1 MPRWMLTARQGSLGA
16 VVLVAVAGCQP
27 DAEQARGGPLAG
39 VALTFAI
46 SLAEDEKD
54 GVREALDR
62 FTRETGASV
71 AVAAVTGDDLPEKL
85 KVEVRAGR
93 PTIDLFAK
101 DTLALRMLVDEAL
114 VEDLSDVEI
123 PAGVLPGMVP
133 EWVDGKQYFLPFRP
147 NVQVTYVNRTRFES
161 AAVAAPRTV
170 EELRAV
176 ARALKA
182 SARGVPKVTLPL
194 AEGGA
199 AGVTITE
206 WIVAFGGNPLLL
218 NDAGSVRA
226 FEFLQSLWAEG
237 LLARESLLA
246 KYDTQVDYLQGETAW
261 LAPNWPFTSK
271 VFSEQDILSRFD
283 VYEGWRGP
291 VRAAHV
297 LGGDVLGIPRGI
309 GGRRREAALALAGFL
324 MSREAQQVL
333 VERNAWPSIRGDA
346 YGGVP
351 AQQRETFEA
360 IQKALASAV
369 RRPDV
374 AYWADV
380 TEAMNEAVQRILVR
394 GEPAGAVLDSL
405 HARIE
410 AAARRKGAQYP
421 PTERRWL
428 DGPGPGR
435 APSRRSRAWR

>member
-1 MPRWMLTARQGSLGA
+1 LAA
-16 VVLVAVAGCQP
+16 VFLAGLAGCQP
-27 DAEQARGGPLAG
+27 DAEQGRGGPLAD
-39 VALTFAI
+39 VTLTFAI

-101 DTLALRMLVDEAL
+101 DTLALRVLVDENL

-123 PAGVLPGMVP
+123 PAGVLPAMVP
-133 EWVDGKQYFLPFRP
+133 EPVDGTRYFLPFRP
-147 NVQVTYVNRTRFES
+147 NVQVTYVNRTRFGS
-161 AAVAAPRTV
+161 AGVAAPRTV
-170 EELRAV
+170 EELRTV

-182 SARGVPKVTLPL
+182 AARGVPKVTLPL

-199 AGVTITE
+199 AGVTLTE
-206 WIVAFGGNPLLL
+206 WVVAFGGNPLIL
-218 NDAGSVRA
+218 NDEGSVRA

-261 LAPNWPFTSK
+261 LASNWPFTSK
-271 VFSEQDILSRFD
+271 VFAEQDILARFE

-309 GGRRREAALALAGFL
+309 GARRREGALALARFL

-346 YGGVP
+346 YEGVP
-351 AQQRETFEA
+351 AEQRETFDA

-374 AYWADV
+374 VYWADV
-380 TEAMNEAVQRILVR
+380 TEAMNDAVRRILVR
-394 GEPAGAVLDSL
+394 GEPARAVLDGL

-421 PTERRWL
+421 PTDRRWL
-428 DGPGPGR
+428 DGPGPGP
-435 APSRRSRAWR
+435 AASRRSTAWR

>member
-1 MPRWMLTARQGSLGA
+1 MPRWMLTAKQGSLGA

-27 DAEQARGGPLAG
+27 AAEQARGGPLAG

-71 AVAAVTGDDLPEKL
+71 AMAAVTGDDLPEKL

-237 LLARESLLA
+237 LLARGEPPGQVRHTGRLPAGGDGVAGSELA
-246 KYDTQVDYLQGETAW
+246 IHLQG
-261 LAPNWPFTSK
+261 
-271 VFSEQDILSRFD
+271 VREQDILSRFE

-309 GGRRREAALALAGFL
+309 GGRRREAALALARFL

-333 VERNAWPSIRGDA
+333 VERNAWPSIRGDV

-351 AQQRETFEA
+351 AQQRKTFEA

-428 DGPGPGR
+428 DGPGPGP
-435 APSRRSRAWR
+435 APSRRSRA